1 MNYKNILKAAGQC
14 KCALDVNVQECEE
27 ISGHSMLS
35 FLCAGRV
42 LRFLLCIKG
51 DKIHTLLIVCINA
64 IHA

>member
-1 MNYKNILKAAGQC
+1 MNYKNILKVSV
-14 KCALDVNVQECEE
+14 KEVDVNVQECEE

-51 DKIHTLLIVCINA
+51 DNTHIINCV
-64 IHA
+64 H

>member
-1 MNYKNILKAAGQC
+1 MNYKNILKVSV
-14 KCALDVNVQECEE
+14 KEVDVNVQECEE

-35 FLCAGRV
+35 FVCAGRV

-51 DKIHTLLIVCINA
+51 DKINTLLIVCINA